1 VTVHTRSPS
10 HVAIWLAALA
20 AMLFANA
27 AHAAEPAAEPRPTP
41 RHRARVEDWTE
52 RVTLNPAALQST
64 LAAITNGSLT
74 IEKRINA
81 IGLSGLGHVRKAVPA
96 LTQVLGRRD
105 PIEVK
110 VAAVWALR
118 EIGDPGAIP
127 ALLQVQAAAVGPRP
141 TLKYDKTISFSGGVE
156 LTFIELIEDSIGH
169 LGELV
174 LSQYLGLLRRPTA
187 SYGADANTVGN
198 LQRSALAVIVC
209 VGDRDR
215 RAVKAMISVLNEP
228 KETYPADFRETA
240 ALGLARILV
249 ARTKEFATVRARDT
263 ISEQIVALLV
273 KHVIAIKPSPTREL
287 IANALSVSRPE
298 TAVTLL
304 TRHFAD
310 NSPDAVRLRVIE
322 VLGLLR
328 SRESVEALVWAL
340 ENEKVPELRWRAAF
354 GLGLIGTKSTMAHKA
369 LTKALK
375 DKEPLVRRAALSAI
389 GRSAGK
395 IAIPLVAPAVRD
407 PDPLTRAAAA
417 AALGRARDPAAVEY
431 LLIAA
436 ADKDAVVRSTAI
448 AALGSV
454 PSNESLTA
462 IAKAAHDDN
471 RQVRFAALKVL
482 SNIHNTTA
490 YIVLLRLVGDPDR
503 KIKADAKRSLQIGS
517 VNHTQKFKAA
527 LIRVIKSPKHPGSAD
542 ACDLADFPDD
552 PEIIKTLRKAARSKR
567 PGVRASAI
575 RMLDQLGKQ

>member
-1 VTVHTRSPS
+1 MTVHTRSPS
-10 HVAIWLAALA
+10 HVAIWLAVLA
-20 AMLFANA
+20 ATLFANA
-27 AHAAEPAAEPRPTP
+27 APAAEAPPTP
-41 RHRARVEDWTE
+41 RHPARVEDWTE

-64 LAAITNGSLT
+64 LAAITNTSLS
-74 IEKRINA
+74 IEKRVNA
-81 IGLSGLGHVRKAVPA
+81 IGLAGLGHVRKAVPA
-96 LTQVLGRRD
+96 LTKVLGRRD
-105 PIEVK
+105 RIEVK
-110 VAAVWALR
+110 VAAVWAIR

-127 ALLQVQAAAVGPRP
+127 ALLHVQAAAVGPRP

-156 LTFIELIEDSIGH
+156 MTFIELIEDSIGH

-174 LSQYLGLLRRPTA
+174 LSQYLGLLRTPA
-187 SYGADANTVGN
+187 AAYGSKADKVAN

-240 ALGLARILV
+240 AFGLARILV
-249 ARTKEFATVRARDT
+249 ARTKEFAAVRARDK
-263 ISEQIVALLV
+263 ISEQIVELLV
-273 KHVIAIKPSPTREL
+273 KHIIAMEPSPTREFL
-287 IANALSVSRPE
+287 ANALSVSRPE

-310 NSPDAVRLRVIE
+310 NSPGPVRLRVIE
-322 VLGLLR
+322 VLGMLR

-354 GLGLIGTKSTMAHKA
+354 GLGLIGGKSTMAHKA
-369 LTKALK
+369 LTKALS
-375 DKEPLVRRAALSAI
+375 DKSPLVRRAALSAI
-389 GRSAGK
+389 GRSGGK
-395 IAIPLVAPAVRD
+395 AAVPMVAPAIRD

-417 AALGRARDPAAVEY
+417 AALGRARDPAAVEH

-436 ADKDAVVRSTAI
+436 ADKDPVVRATAI

-454 PSNESLTA
+454 PTRESLAA
-462 IAKAAHDDN
+462 IAKAAHDN
-471 RQVRFAALKVL
+471 TRQVRFAALKVL
-482 SNIHNTTA
+482 SNIHNSTA

-503 KIKADAKRSLQIGS
+503 KIKADASRALRIGR

-527 LIRVIKSPKHPGSAD
+527 LILVINSPKHPGSAD
-542 ACDLADFPDD
+542 ACDLADFPDN
-552 PEIIKTLRKAARSKR
+552 PEIIKTLRKAARGKR

-575 RMLDQLGKQ
+575 RMLDELGKQ